1 LIILGIDPGS
11 LITGYGFIRVDG
23 SRLVH
28 VDSGALMLK
37 KHGEIPNR
45 LAFLE
50 ESLDPL
56 IERFRPQAVSV
67 ERVFHS
73 INFQSALK
81 LGYVRGVVMLL
92 AARRAIPVAEYA
104 PTEVKNAVTGYG
116 RADKSQ
122 VQEMVRMLLGLAKV
136 PSPADISDALALA
149 ICHAHAAPVRHRYGI
164 ET

>member
-1 LIILGIDPGS
+1 MIILGIDPGS

-45 LAFLE
+45 LAYLE
-50 ESLDPL
+50 EALDPL
-56 IERFRPQAVSV
+56 IEKYKPQAVSI

-73 INFQSALK
+73 INFQSVLK

-116 RADKSQ
+116 RADKAQ
-122 VQEMVRMLLGLAKV
+122 LQEMVRMLLGLAKV
-136 PSPADISDALALA
+136 PTPADVSDALGMA
-149 ICHAHAAPVRHRYGI
+149 ICHAHIGPVKNRYGI
-164 ET
+164 QS